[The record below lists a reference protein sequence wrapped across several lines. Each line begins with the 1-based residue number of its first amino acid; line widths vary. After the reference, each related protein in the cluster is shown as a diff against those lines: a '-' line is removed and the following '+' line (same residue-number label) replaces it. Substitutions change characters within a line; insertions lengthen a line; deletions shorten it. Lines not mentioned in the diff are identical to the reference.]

1 MMNRFLS
8 QILGTNLELED
19 VEILDEVDALL
30 EVDTLEEVD
39 TLKFRSQQ
47 LRLAQTFINKTNYRQ
62 MMNRFLSQ
70 ILGANLE
77 LEDVEILDEVD
88 ALLEVDTLEEV
99 DTLKFQA
106 SNVD

>member
-1 MMNRFLS
+1 MIIRFLS

-39 TLKFRSQQ
+39 TLKF
-47 LRLAQTFINKTNYRQ
+47 
-62 MMNRFLSQ
+62 
-70 ILGANLE
+70 
-77 LEDVEILDEVD
+77 
-88 ALLEVDTLEEV
+88 
-99 DTLKFQA
+99 QA